1 MRDGVI
7 AWYDGLSEG
16 LTQATIVMTFSR
28 VAVLTGGA
36 ALLAAWM
43 SSAAST
49 VPSAPVNESP
59 TGVGLAP
66 AQSVTP
72 TPALTDFDREVTR
85 LSARIEQAPRPL
97 YPGRNP
103 FALSPRTRVTSRRPL
118 TAVTTPAPVP
128 VVVDTAATAPVA
140 SVVSLAGIGTER
152 MSYGRRRTA
161 ILSADGRA
169 FLVRVGDEV
178 MGRFQVRA
186 VTDDSVELLDLRD
199 GTPLHLTLP

>member
-1 MRDGVI
+1 MGYPR
-7 AWYDGLSEG
+7 G
-16 LTQATIVMTFSR
+16 LTQATTVMTFSR
-28 VAVLTGGA
+28 VSVLTGGA

-43 SSAAST
+43 SSAAGT
-49 VPSAPVNESP
+49 VPSVPESP
-59 TGVGLAP
+59 TGVVLAP

-72 TPALTDFDREVTR
+72 TPALTDFEREVAR

-103 FALSPRTRVTSRRPL
+103 FALSPRTRLTRRRPS
-118 TAVTTPAPVP
+118 TAVTTPAPIP
-128 VVVDTAATAPVA
+128 AVVDTVATGP
-140 SVVSLAGIGTER
+140 VVSLAGIGTER
-152 MSYGRRRTA
+152 TSYGRRRTA

-169 FLVRVGDEV
+169 FLVSIGDEV

>member
-1 MRDGVI
+1 
-7 AWYDGLSEG
+7 
-16 LTQATIVMTFSR
+16 
-28 VAVLTGGA
+28 
-36 ALLAAWM
+36 LA
-43 SSAAST
+43 
-49 VPSAPVNESP
+49 
-59 TGVGLAP
+59 
-66 AQSVTP
+66 
-72 TPALTDFDREVTR
+72 DFEREVAR

-118 TAVTTPAPVP
+118 TGVTTPAPVP

>member
-1 MRDGVI
+1 MGASRGTMG
-7 AWYDGLSEG
+7 YPRGLP
-16 LTQATIVMTFSR
+16 QAITVMTFSR
-28 VAVLTGGA
+28 VALLTVGA

-49 VPSAPVNESP
+49 VPSAPVSESP
-59 TGVGLAP
+59 TGVVLAP

-72 TPALTDFDREVTR
+72 TPALTDFEREVAR

-103 FALSPRTRVTSRRPL
+103 FALSPRARVIRLRPS
-118 TAVTTPAPVP
+118 TAVTTSAVTPA
-128 VVVDTAATAPVA
+128 VVDSVATGP
-140 SVVSLAGIGTER
+140 VVSLAGIGTER
-152 MSYGRRRTA
+152 TSYGRRRTA

-169 FLVRVGDEV
+169 FLVSIGDEV